1 MSVRLLI
8 ATVALCLG
16 VIATPAHAK
25 RGIGIINTGDELFEV
40 APFPADVV
48 AAIPQVKDLKVGYK
62 CSHFGVF
69 WADVWTWDC
78 ELVGVENEDTY
89 TSLPDELRAKLS
101 ADPQYAYSHAK
112 RGLWNHYGF
121 WAVVGAVVVFL
132 GIGALSGRKAST
144 DPAAA

>member
-1 MSVRLLI
+1 MSVRLLF

-25 RGIGIINTGDELFEV
+25 RGIGVINTGDELFEV
-40 APFPADVV
+40 APFPAEIV
-48 AAIPQVKDLKVGYK
+48 AVIPQAKDLKIGYK
-62 CSHFGVF
+62 CSHFGIF

-78 ELVGVENEDTY
+78 KLVGVEGENSY
-89 TSLPDELRAKLS
+89 TDLPEAMRTQLA

-121 WAVVGAVVVFL
+121 WAVLGAFAVFVGFGVLTGNKKTSA
-132 GIGALSGRKAST
+132 T
-144 DPAAA
+144 AAA

>member
-1 MSVRLLI
+1 MSVRLLF

-25 RGIGIINTGDELFEV
+25 RGIGVINTGDELFEV
-40 APFPADVV
+40 APFPADVI
-48 AAIPQVKDLKVGYK
+48 ATIPQAKDLKVGYK
-62 CSHFGVF
+62 CSHFGIF

-78 ELVGVENEDTY
+78 QLVGVEGENSY
-89 TSLPDELRAKLS
+89 TSLPDTLRTQLS

-121 WAVVGAVVVFL
+121 WAVLGLLAVLL
-132 GIGALSGRKAST
+132 GIGAVSGKKDSAE
-144 DPAAA
+144 AATA